1 MHLKLKDW
9 QHKTIF
15 FIYRLLY
22 QNLMVTTNQK
32 STIDTQTKKTKA
44 YKHNSKF
51 SHQITKEKRRGKEG
65 KRPTKTNTKQLT
77 KWQ

>member
-1 MHLKLKDW
+1 
-9 QHKTIF
+9 
-15 FIYRLLY
+15 
-22 QNLMVTTNQK
+22 MVTTNQK